1 MQDNCNEAEYWNHVA
16 GRMAGRFHLDELS
29 GEHKRNAHLS
39 LLARWA
45 AVTSNKT
52 VLKTDLFEEALGPD
66 HFLFHLAKLT
76 SNVVGIDISSVIAS
90 RASIRSRQHGFNL
103 GRYICCDVRQ
113 LPFNSDSFDLVISNS
128 TLDHFS
134 NEGDIIAALHELRRV
149 LRSSGILIIT
159 MDNKGNLTEPFFR
172 LWMLLGLGPF
182 FVGKTYSIG
191 QMRHVLES
199 VGFRVEDATAII
211 HSPRFITVRTIRIL
225 HKLSARKFDPLI
237 RKGLALLDM
246 FEKRRTKYL
255 TGLYV
260 AVKAVKCEQYDQA
273 IEVRER

>member
-1 MQDNCNEAEYWNHVA
+1 MQDTHNEAEYWNHVA
-16 GRMAGRFHLDELS
+16 RRMAGKFHLDELS
-29 GEHKRNAHLS
+29 GEHKRNTHLG

-45 AVTSNKT
+45 ATTGNRT

-66 HFLFHLAKLT
+66 HFLFHLAELN
-76 SNVVGIDISSVIAS
+76 SSVVGIDISSEIAF
-90 RASIRSRQHGFNL
+90 RANERSRQHGSSL
-103 GRYICCDVRQ
+103 GRCICCDVRR
-113 LPFNSDSFDLVISNS
+113 LPFTSNSFDLLISNS

-134 NEGDIIAALHELRRV
+134 NERDIITALHELRRV
-149 LRSSGILIIT
+149 LRSDGILIIT

-172 LWMLLGLGPF
+172 LWTSLGLAPF
-182 FVGKTYSIG
+182 FTGKSYSIG

-211 HSPRFITVRTIRIL
+211 HSPRFLTVRTVRLL
-225 HKLSARKFDPLI
+225 HRLNARKFDPLI
-237 RKGLALLDM
+237 RKGLTLLDT

-260 AVKAVKCEQYDQA
+260 AVKAVKCG
-273 IEVRER
+273 RG

>member
-1 MQDNCNEAEYWNHVA
+1 MQNNYNEAEYWNRVA
-16 GRMAGRFHLDELS
+16 RRMAGKFHLDELS
-29 GEHKRNAHLS
+29 GEHKRNTHLG

-45 AVTSNKT
+45 GITSNKI

-66 HFLFHLAKLT
+66 HFLFHLAKFN
-76 SNVVGIDISSVIAS
+76 SNVVGIDISSEIAS
-90 RASIRSRQHGFNL
+90 RASKRSRQHGSNL

-113 LPFNSDSFDLVISNS
+113 LPFNSDSFDLLISNS

-134 NEGDIIAALHELRRV
+134 NERDIIAALHELRRV
-149 LRSSGILIIT
+149 LRPAGILIIT

-172 LWMLLGLGPF
+172 LWMSLGLAPF

-191 QMRHVLES
+191 QMKHVLES

-211 HSPRFITVRTIRIL
+211 HSPRFLTVRTVRLL
-225 HKLSARKFDPLI
+225 HKLNARKFDPLI
-237 RKGLALLDM
+237 RKGLTLLDM

-255 TGLYV
+255 TGLYI
-260 AVKAVKCEQYDQA
+260 AVKAVKCGKA
-273 IEVRER
+273 